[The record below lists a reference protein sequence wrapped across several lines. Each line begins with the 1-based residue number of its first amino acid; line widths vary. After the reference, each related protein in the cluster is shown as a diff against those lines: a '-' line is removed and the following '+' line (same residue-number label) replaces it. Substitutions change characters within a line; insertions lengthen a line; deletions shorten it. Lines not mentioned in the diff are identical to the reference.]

1 MGGFLNDVRYSIRMM
16 LKNRGVTFIAVFAL
30 ALGIGANTSIFS
42 VVNAVLLRPLPY
54 EKPEQLVQIWG
65 TQPQLDKAPTSPAS
79 FLDWRAQNKVFE
91 GMAAYTSRSFNLTGG
106 DAPERIISSRVS
118 SDLFQ
123 LLGVRPALGRS
134 FLVEE
139 DQPGSNQV
147 VVISHGLWRRRFG
160 ADPNIAGKTIALN
173 DQKFTVVGVMP
184 SGFSFPGART
194 ELWTPIAFSHAERKT
209 RDTNFISVVA
219 RLKPGVTLAG
229 AQAEMDGIARQQ
241 RQQYPE
247 QYEGIGVKLISLN
260 EQIVG
265 NVQQV
270 LFVLLGVV
278 GFVLLIACANV
289 ANLLLARAAARQKEI
304 AIRNA
309 LGASRMRVVR
319 QLLTESLL
327 LALLGGAFGFLLA
340 WWGLD
345 LLVALK
351 PANIP
356 RLTQIGI
363 DRWVFAFTFL
373 LSLLTGLI
381 FGLIPAWQTS
391 NANVNDTLKES
402 GRSATGGGNRQRV
415 RNLLVVSEVA
425 LSLVLLVGAGLMI
438 KSFVRLLEV
447 DPGFDPDN
455 VLTMSLA
462 LPVSKYAGGEQQA
475 AFFQQTLERIK
486 SLPGVQFAGVTTD
499 LPLYGGSSTGF
510 EVEGRAPSAPGGKPL
525 TDYHSISPDYF
536 RALGIRLV
544 KGRQFTE
551 RDTKDAPGVV
561 VINETLAKQFF
572 GAEDP
577 IGRRLG
583 LSGPTDWR
591 EIVGV
596 VDDVRNY
603 GLDAD
608 VKPEAYMP
616 YLQNAPGYLAGTSSG
631 MSLVVRAA
639 SDPSGLTAAI
649 RSSVQAVD
657 KDQPVYNIQTMEQF
671 LAESI
676 AQRRFNVLLLSVF
689 AALALILAAVGIYG
703 VMSYS
708 VTQRTHEIGIRMA
721 LGAQGRDVL
730 RLVVGQGLVLCLI
743 GVGVGLLAAFVL
755 TRFLASL
762 LYGVSAIDFATYT
775 AVSLLITVVAFLAS
789 YIPAR
794 RAARIDPMIALR
806 YE

>member
-1 MGGFLNDVRYSIRMM
+1 
-16 LKNRGVTFIAVFAL
+16 
-30 ALGIGANTSIFS
+30 
-42 VVNAVLLRPLPY
+42 
-54 EKPEQLVQIWG
+54 
-65 TQPQLDKAPTSPAS
+65 
-79 FLDWRAQNKVFE
+79 
-91 GMAAYTSRSFNLTGG
+91 
-106 DAPERIISSRVS
+106 
-118 SDLFQ
+118 
-123 LLGVRPALGRS
+123 
-134 FLVEE
+134 
-139 DQPGSNQV
+139 
-147 VVISHGLWRRRFG
+147 
-160 ADPNIAGKTIALN
+160 
-173 DQKFTVVGVMP
+173 
-184 SGFSFPGART
+184 
-194 ELWTPIAFSHAERKT
+194 
-209 RDTNFISVVA
+209 
-219 RLKPGVTLAG
+219 
-229 AQAEMDGIARQQ
+229 
-241 RQQYPE
+241 
-247 QYEGIGVKLISLN
+247 
-260 EQIVG
+260 
-265 NVQQV
+265 
-270 LFVLLGVV
+270 
-278 GFVLLIACANV
+278 
-289 ANLLLARAAARQKEI
+289 
-304 AIRNA
+304 
-309 LGASRMRVVR
+309 
-319 QLLTESLL
+319 
-327 LALLGGAFGFLLA
+327 
-340 WWGLD
+340 
-345 LLVALK
+345 
-351 PANIP
+351 
-356 RLTQIGI
+356 
-363 DRWVFAFTFL
+363 
-373 LSLLTGLI
+373 
-381 FGLIPAWQTS
+381 
-391 NANVNDTLKES
+391 
-402 GRSATGGGNRQRV
+402 V